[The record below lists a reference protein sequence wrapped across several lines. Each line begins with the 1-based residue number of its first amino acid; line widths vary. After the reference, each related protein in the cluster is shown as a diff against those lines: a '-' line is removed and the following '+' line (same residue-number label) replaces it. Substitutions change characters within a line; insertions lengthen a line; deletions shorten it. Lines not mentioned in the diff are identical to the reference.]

1 MPKSESELL
10 HEISH
15 AMPQTDW
22 RHYNELIAKRQAETI
37 TALEL
42 NELIAISN
50 QLEEA
55 NAHRIAKLV
64 ALAQMRGVSLKTVMN
79 DLGIHP
85 PSPFLD

>member
-1 MPKSESELL
+1 MTQRESELL
-10 HEISH
+10 QEIDQ

-22 RHYNELIAKRQAETI
+22 PRYNELIRKCQNETLTPDEQA
-37 TALEL
+37 
-42 NELIAISN
+42 ELIAISN